1 MKISA
6 LFLYDAKNESGI
18 MDQEGE
24 NIDIYR
30 MAGYPVGLV

>member
-1 MKISA
+1 MMISA
-6 LFLYDAKNESGI
+6 LFLYDATRG

-30 MAGYPVGLV
+30 MAGDPVGLV

>member
-1 MKISA
+1 MMNFCAVFIRC
-6 LFLYDAKNESGI
+6 DAR

>member
-1 MKISA
+1 MMISA
-6 LFLYDAKNESGI
+6 LFLYEVTRG

>member
-1 MKISA
+1 MMISA
-6 LFLYDAKNESGI
+6 LFLYNATRI

-30 MAGYPVGLV
+30 MAGYTVGLV

>member
-6 LFLYDAKNESGI
+6 LFLYEVMRRMN
-18 MDQEGE
+18 QEGE

>member
-1 MKISA
+1 MMISA
-6 LFLYDAKNESGI
+6 LFLYEVTRE

>member
-1 MKISA
+1 MMISA
-6 LFLYDAKNESGI
+6 LFLYNATRV

-30 MAGYPVGLV
+30 MARYPVGLV

>member
-1 MKISA
+1 MMISA
-6 LFLYDAKNESGI
+6 LFLYNATREMN
-18 MDQEGE
+18 QEGE